1 MATPPASPSEAMAIP
16 TSSDMEP
23 TEAIGVGERLFAT
36 TPSGRNYLADFM
48 GSQEPLDDVEDEN
61 DEDEEHQQHHL
72 HRFSS
77 THMTGSLHELQ
88 EDAVIK
94 DEKTQQE
101 VAEVMQRSMEAC
113 QINPETVSNVGS
125 PRKKASNSPVDLVDI
140 DSDDEDDFED
150 AQESL
155 SASQKRL
162 DSQSSVRDQGGIM
175 NSPTWRKQR
184 KHVFVLSESGKPIFS
199 QHGDEDELAS
209 LMAVMQAMVSYVID
223 MGDVL
228 KSMSAGGKQIAF
240 LHKGPL
246 ILVAVTQGSESASQ
260 LAVQLTY
267 VYHQILSILTLGQ
280 LTRIFERKPG
290 FDLRKMLA
298 GSERLIQSLVRAM
311 DSDPSFMLSAVRVLP
326 LAQSIRDDI
335 TKTVIESCKKIK
347 NLVFAIMIADN
358 KLVALIRMKKY
369 YIHPADLHLLLNL
382 VNTTESFKHSEAWLP
397 ICLPKFDPSGFV
409 HAHISYLSEDC
420 QASLLL
426 ITAERDIFFE
436 ISEAKGKIVEVMTKN
451 NTLQPISESI
461 AKSKETPPDIDFPE
475 LRHFLYKSKSA
486 AQFTSPISAT
496 AYQDET
502 DAERLHGIYLEMQHQ
517 LHSPHRP
524 LKLIYRGD
532 SHENVLGWV
541 TQTFELYA
549 AFAPDAT
556 KATAIKTIN
565 AMLKWCKKEETSLFI
580 LDAPT
585 F

>member
-1 MATPPASPSEAMAIP
+1 
-16 TSSDMEP
+16 
-23 TEAIGVGERLFAT
+23 
-36 TPSGRNYLADFM
+36 
-48 GSQEPLDDVEDEN
+48 
-61 DEDEEHQQHHL
+61 
-72 HRFSS
+72 
-77 THMTGSLHELQ
+77 
-88 EDAVIK
+88 
-94 DEKTQQE
+94 
-101 VAEVMQRSMEAC
+101 MQRSMEAC

-397 ICLPKFDPSGFV
+397 ICLPKFDPRYAVGFLFRTSISFTPIRLIVIYSIAKLVITTYYFYLYSGFV

-436 ISEAKGKIVEVMTKN
+436 ISEAKGKIVEVRVINKY
-451 NTLQPISESI
+451 LL
-461 AKSKETPPDIDFPE
+461 TP
-475 LRHFLYKSKSA
+475 
-486 AQFTSPISAT
+486 
-496 AYQDET
+496 
-502 DAERLHGIYLEMQHQ
+502 RLIIMIFF
-517 LHSPHRP
+517 HR
-524 LKLIYRGD
+524 L
-532 SHENVLGWV
+532 
-541 TQTFELYA
+541 
-549 AFAPDAT
+549 
-556 KATAIKTIN
+556 
-565 AMLKWCKKEETSLFI
+565 
-580 LDAPT
+580 
-585 F
+585 